1 MILNIAI
8 IYQKKG
14 KRKSVTGYI
23 SACIMDRGDLSEL
36 GNS

>member
-8 IYQKKG
+8 ISSEG